1 MSDCHFPADLQ
12 PYVDEMLASG
22 RYEHVSE
29 LVLEAV
35 YLHRDREWLR
45 QHKHEELKKEI
56 QLGID
61 EADRGEVAELDIE
74 DLMRRVREKT
84 AKTKPKKVQSRK

>member
-1 MSDCHFPADLQ
+1 MSDYHFPADLQ

-29 LVLEAV
+29 IILEGV

-45 QHKHEELKKEI
+45 RHKHNELKKEI
-56 QLGID
+56 QLGLD
-61 EADRGEVAELDIE
+61 ELDRGEVVDGPEYFDKVLN
-74 DLMRRVREKT
+74 RTRTKRE
-84 AKTKPKKVQSRK
+84 AS